1 VLHCGHARA
10 NYFLPQRAVRRP
22 ARQRPRSRRRL
33 QRKGTAPRFSAT
45 TTTGEKFTNRTIQ
58 GKVALFEFWTTWCGY
73 CADEAAFVDKIG
85 KELAAKGL
93 ILLAI
98 DVGESKK
105 TVKKYLE
112 QHPRDCKIVLMEDTN
127 LAAMYQATV
136 YPIYVVIDRD
146 GFIAGTQRGAGGE
159 EALRRLIA
167 RAGVESP
174 ENSDSDAASRQACV
188 QHENREPKDKKL
200 NPKAEN

>member
-1 VLHCGHARA
+1 MRVGTVSLCGALCTVLLASALGLAA
-10 NYFLPQRAVRRP
+10 GSKDKEP
-22 ARQRPRSRRRL
+22 
-33 QRKGTAPRFSAT
+33 APRFSAT
-45 TTTGEKFTNRTIQ
+45 TTTGQKFTNESIR
-58 GKVALFEFWTTWCGY
+58 GKVALFEFWTTWCGF

-85 KELAAKGL
+85 KELAPKGL

-112 QHPRDCKIVLMEDTN
+112 QHPRDCQIVMMEDTN
-127 LAAMYQATV
+127 LAAMYQANS

-167 RAGVESP
+167 RAGIESEEDP
-174 ENSDSDAASRQACV
+174 DADSR
-188 QHENREPKDKKL
+188 
-200 NPKAEN
+200 